1 MKKIYLICFIFLLSS
16 CATMFHGGTQLVKVI
31 PANGET
37 TDVELTN
44 HEGTKQLT
52 IPTTVALKKGE
63 GDVTIKVKE
72 TRCHKPSVRN
82 YQERMD
88 LVFLA
93 NYFNLSIGSTTDAA
107 TGAMW
112 HYDDNMV
119 VPIYRENNCEAK

>member
-1 MKKIYLICFIFLLSS
+1 
-16 CATMFHGGTQLVKVI
+16 MFHGGTQLVNVV
-31 PANGET
+31 PANGEK

-44 HEGTKQLT
+44 QEGTKHLVL
-52 IPTTVALKKGE
+52 PTTVALKKGK
-63 GDVTIKVKE
+63 GDVTIRVKE
-72 TRCHKPSVRN
+72 TKCHKSSVRN

-112 HYDDNMV
+112 HYDNNMV
-119 VPIYRENNCEAK
+119 VPVYKKDKCN

>member
-1 MKKIYLICFIFLLSS
+1 
-16 CATMFHGGTQLVKVI
+16 MFHGGTQSVRVI
-31 PANGET
+31 PANGEI

-44 HEGTKQLT
+44 EEGTKNLT
-52 IPTTVALKKGE
+52 IPTTVALKKGK
-63 GDVTIKVKE
+63 GDVSIRVKE
-72 TRCHKPSVRN
+72 TRCHNVSTRN

-93 NYFNLSIGSTTDAA
+93 NYFNVSIGSTTDAA

-119 VPIYRENNCEAK
+119 VPVYKKDKCIL